1 MLVRR
6 GDLDGAH
13 AAAQRLTHFGQL
25 PVRAAVALLRG
36 DPEEFERLRASANQ
50 GGFPLFQTILLA
62 LKPVEEPRTAE
73 LLAVAQRLKEQ
84 QTPGI
89 ASGAGHYARF
99 WMAVAKVRGGDVRE
113 GAEEVEVLL
122 HEHQAGWVPAL
133 GWPLLAI
140 AYQKLAE
147 SDAARQW
154 LAKSE
159 LWTRWHSRE
168 TSLDEVRLFGP
179 GKILTHDWLYA
190 LVLYREARALIEA
203 DSPPANPDHGSSS
216 TLQKN

>member
-1 MLVRR
+1 LV
-6 GDLDGAH
+6 L
-13 AAAQRLTHFGQL
+13 
-25 PVRAAVALLRG
+25 
-36 DPEEFERLRASANQ
+36 E
-50 GGFPLFQTILLA
+50 
-62 LKPVEEPRTAE
+62 PVEEPLAAE
-73 LLAVAQRLKEQ
+73 LLAAAQRLKEQ
-84 QTPGI
+84 HTPGI